1 MMNVALRDHEGL
13 HAREGASA
21 PAGEIDL
28 GRKLAGLREVAQTL
42 LKQID
47 QLESTLAARGAAAP
61 RADLHTEVQRFE
73 TEVIR
78 DALRKTGGHQRR
90 AARLLGVKVSTL
102 NAKIRRYGIRLEDV
116 LDVGGLRL
124 VGEEARAT
132 RQ

>member
-13 HAREGASA
+13 HARENTV

-28 GRKLAGLREVAQTL
+28 GRKLEGLREMAQTL

-47 QLESTLAARGAAAP
+47 QLEGTIAARGAAP

-73 TEVIR
+73 SEVIR

-116 LDVGGLRL
+116 VDVGGLRL
-124 VGEEARAT
+124 VGEEALAR
-132 RQ
+132 

>member
-1 MMNVALRDHEGL
+1 MMNVALRDQDAQQG
-13 HAREGASA
+13 REGAQAAAA

-28 GRKLAGLREVAQTL
+28 GRKLEGLREAAQTL
-42 LKQID
+42 LRQID
-47 QLESTLAARGAAAP
+47 QLERSLSARVTAP

-73 TEVIR
+73 SEIIR

-116 LDVGGLRL
+116 IDAGGLRL
-124 VGEEARAT
+124 VGDGGS
-132 RQ
+132 